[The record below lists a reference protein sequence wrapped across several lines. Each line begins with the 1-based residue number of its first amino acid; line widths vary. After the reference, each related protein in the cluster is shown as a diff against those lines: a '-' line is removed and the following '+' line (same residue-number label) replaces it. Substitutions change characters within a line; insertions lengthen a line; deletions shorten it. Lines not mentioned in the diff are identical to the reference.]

1 MPTLECAPVVW
12 VTLVVTSPNNHV
24 HHCSVR
30 GPRWIVYWYVTMHCI
45 INKIVCGLME
55 VLQVDDVIDPFV
67 VGVFELVSIMLTCSR
82 KAWTADFL
90 VMIFH

>member
-1 MPTLECAPVVW
+1 
-12 VTLVVTSPNNHV
+12 
-24 HHCSVR
+24 
-30 GPRWIVYWYVTMHCI
+30 
-45 INKIVCGLME
+45 ME